1 LDDMKKDFLKW
12 HKVKSLIHESSGL
25 AMFQEREVWWCSLNE
40 DIFKQLLKAV
50 AAVNFS
56 TPKK

>member
-1 LDDMKKDFLKW
+1 MKKDFLKW